1 MVDTSASCVIVT
13 LDVILATL
21 RRKNRLFKLSGVDC
35 LLLWKLTGNRT
46 LDTPFSERGA
56 EHIKVLCMYVCM

>member
-21 RRKNRLFKLSGVDC
+21 RRKKQAIQVEWCRLSFIMETYRESD
-35 LLLWKLTGNRT
+35 
-46 LDTPFSERGA
+46 P
-56 EHIKVLCMYVCM
+56 